1 MFVGINFF
9 RAWQKRHVLAR
20 TSQLAGLT
28 MHQMYKKSKDG
39 LYKRQAWLL
48 NKNNQSFLMFC
59 LIQKR
64 FVHPTSTKVSDQL
77 TRMTKH

>member
-48 NKNNQSFLMFC
+48 NKNNQTVFMFF